1 MNPNDPW
8 YEVVDANSPLDQG
21 DLILRCPILM
31 WDQTKSVTISKEGD
45 EELLKEHV
53 ASFRADVLVLT
64 QACDLEHHKV
74 RNVVLCPHR
83 PISEIRNA
91 WDARMCQM
99 GQTPSAKSWRRY
111 CEDIADGYVWNQVF
125 LNNFDSTGLATELRL
140 VDFHDLF
147 TVPREFLESL
157 LRQRKEMRLRL
168 RPPYR
173 EHISQAFARFF
184 MRVGLPQPVNPAW

>member
-1 MNPNDPW
+1 MTPSDPW
-8 YEVVDANSPLDQG
+8 FDVVGQDSPLDQG
-21 DLILRCPILM
+21 DLILRCPILT
-31 WDQTKSVTISKEGD
+31 WDQAKPVTVSKAGD
-45 EELLKEHV
+45 EEILKDHI
-53 ASFRADVLVLT
+53 ASFRADVLVVT
-64 QACDLEHHKV
+64 QACDLEHNKA

-83 PISEIRNA
+83 PISEIRVA
-91 WDARMCQM
+91 WEARMQQM
-99 GQTPSAKSWRRY
+99 GQAPFAKAWRRY

-125 LNNFDSTGLATELRL
+125 LNSFDSTVLSTELRL

-157 LRQRKEMRLRL
+157 LRQRQETRLRL

-173 EHISQAFARFF
+173 EHLSQAFARFF

>member
-1 MNPNDPW
+1 VTRGSTSLVTTP
-8 YEVVDANSPLDQG
+8 PLDQG
-21 DLILRCPILM
+21 DLILRCPILT
-31 WDQTKSVTISKEGD
+31 WDKTKPVTVSKAGD
-45 EELLKEHV
+45 EEILKERI
-53 ASFRADVLVLT
+53 ASFRADVLVVT
-64 QACDLEHHKV
+64 QACDLEHNKV

-83 PISEIRNA
+83 PISEIRIV
-91 WDARMCQM
+91 WEARMQQM
-99 GQTPSAKSWRRY
+99 GQAPSAKAWRRY

-125 LNNFDSTGLATELRL
+125 LNSFDSTGLSTELRL

-157 LRQRKEMRLRL
+157 LRQRQETRLRL

-173 EHISQAFARFF
+173 EHLSQAFARFF